1 MIPNGALIFYA
12 LIMSMLFV
20 YLFSLFLRDKT
31 TPKTHVMSWIALIA
45 ASLFWPLTLPSV
57 LRKQLSR
64 DRHDTD
70 IHQGRWSFLIEG
82 RYYQ

>member
-1 MIPNGALIFYA
+1 
-12 LIMSMLFV
+12 
-20 YLFSLFLRDKT
+20 
-31 TPKTHVMSWIALIA
+31 MSWIALIA

-70 IHQGRWSFLIEG
+70 IHQGGWSFLIEG